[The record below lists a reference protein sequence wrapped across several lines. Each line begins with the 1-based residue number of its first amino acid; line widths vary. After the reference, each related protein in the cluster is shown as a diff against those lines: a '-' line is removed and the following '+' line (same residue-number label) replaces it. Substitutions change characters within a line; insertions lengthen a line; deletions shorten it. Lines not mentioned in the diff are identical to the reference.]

1 MYVIIGSTTYDK
13 IKKLSFAPETSIT
26 SDTVPINQFEVDII
40 TDDMNIN
47 AGKEISLYDD
57 SDALWA
63 KYWIT
68 FAERIDAYIVR
79 VKAESKLAILER
91 KTMEG
96 KMYAS
101 YPVSD
106 LIDDIFSDFASTEY
120 YLDSSFANETI
131 TGYMGHHSKK
141 YRLQLVCF
149 VIGAYVKT
157 YFNGRIEILPL
168 DDSTETLIP
177 QNKTFWKPSISYK
190 DWVTS
195 IKVRSYSYVA
205 GTPST
210 TDEWVEADGV
220 TYVQTSQEVSLSN
233 PDVPVTAPPNIISI
247 DDVTIVNSSNVS
259 AILSRLSTNYF
270 NRMETDLSV
279 INNGEYVPGDKVI
292 CYGSD
297 DTLVAGY
304 IASADF
310 TFGLQAKSKIKLV
323 PAEIKESA
331 NLEIRYMWDDFILR
345 IAVFLLPV
353 GYNYSVENPYIDLY
367 LNNHRYIFRPL
378 DEYATGTVVSG
389 GVVDEEDCDVAL
401 DYYQG
406 TVFVIS
412 VDEVTS
418 SDNIV
423 DIA

>member
-1 MYVIIGSTTYDK
+1 
-13 IKKLSFAPETSIT
+13 
-26 SDTVPINQFEVDII
+26 
-40 TDDMNIN
+40 
-47 AGKEISLYDD
+47 
-57 SDALWA
+57 
-63 KYWIT
+63 
-68 FAERIDAYIVR
+68 
-79 VKAESKLAILER
+79 
-91 KTMEG
+91 
-96 KMYAS
+96 
-101 YPVSD
+101 
-106 LIDDIFSDFASTEY
+106 
-120 YLDSSFANETI
+120 
-131 TGYMGHHSKK
+131 MGHHSKK

-168 DDSTETLIP
+168 DDSTEVLIP
-177 QNKTFWKPSISYK
+177 LNKTFWKPSISYK

>member
-1 MYVIIGSTTYDK
+1 MYVVIGSTTYDK

-40 TDDMNIN
+40 TDDMTIS
-47 AGKEISLYDD
+47 AGMDISLYDD

-68 FAERIDAYIVR
+68 FAERIDAYTVR

-149 VIGAYVKT
+149 VLGAYVKT

-168 DDSTETLIP
+168 DDSTEVLIP
-177 QNKTFWKPSISYK
+177 LNKTFWKPSISYK

-195 IKVRSYSYVA
+195 IKLRSYSYTA

-210 TDEWVEADGV
+210 TDKWVEADGV
-220 TYVQTSQEVSLSN
+220 TYIQTSQDVALSN
-233 PDVPVTAPPNIISI
+233 PDVPVTAPPNIVSI
-247 DDVTIVNSSNVS
+247 EDIQIINSNNVS
-259 AILSRLSTNYF
+259 GILSRLANIYF
-270 NRMETDLSV
+270 NRVETDLSV

-292 CYGSD
+292 CYGQD
-297 DTLVAGY
+297 KTLVAGY

-310 TFGLQAKSKIKLV
+310 SFGLQAKSKIKLTPV
-323 PAEIKESA
+323 EIRESA
-331 NLEIRYMWDDFILR
+331 ELKIQYKWDDYILR
-345 IAVFLLPV
+345 ISVWLFPV
-353 GYNYSVENPYIDLY
+353 NYNYSIENPYIDLY
-367 LNNHRYIFRPL
+367 LNNHRYVFRPIN
-378 DEYATGTVVSG
+378 EYATGTVVSG
-389 GVVDEEDCDVAL
+389 GVVDIQNCAVAL
-401 DYYQG
+401 DEFQG
-406 TVFVIS
+406 TVYTIS
-412 VDEVTS
+412 VDEVTM
-418 SDNIV
+418 SDGIV
-423 DIA
+423 EIA